1 MYKNFYNVND
11 LYSVLPVNFSIDN
24 ENYVTFSYD
33 NSEGSEIV
41 HLELFNNIN
50 RSLKKNTTY
59 YVILEIADIS
69 GTGGIILTDSA
80 TEIDKFQDL
89 KIGDILK
96 YPITT
101 LEDYDSSD
109 ILLKTIFRFWQGE
122 SGSIKFRI
130 SLIDEDI
137 DVSEFEYSEF
147 QEQSYELYLDERN
160 YINIPNSNIKYL
172 VSVRE
177 SDIPN
182 MPDAEETAVE
192 IKGRDGDLVLSTKYK
207 PMNFVI
213 VAYTEDN
220 LSPKEK
226 IAEINKMTRF
236 MNSVKNNTKKMAF
249 IAKEKM
255 YPVKYNGKLVTEE
268 YPKHVRFEIPL
279 KSSKSYATDL
289 TRKMIVGPGIKE
301 SNTIEDTGCIIT
313 IHGPAQT
320 PVIALN
326 DYQMKYDNV
335 ILEGNKLVINTL
347 NSTAIMISSEGV
359 TANAAIYYNHQYP
372 KIKYGTNEIKI
383 HSGIDNPNQV
393 ITEWYDLKI

>member
-11 LYSVLPVNFSIDN
+11 LYTVLPVNFHIDT
-24 ENYVTFSYD
+24 ESYVTLSYD

-50 RSLKKNTTY
+50 KNLKNNTTY
-59 YVILEIADIS
+59 YIMLEIAEVS
-69 GTGGIILTDSA
+69 GTGGIILTESA
-80 TEIDKFQDL
+80 TEIDKFSDL
-89 KIGDILK
+89 NAGDILK
-96 YPITT
+96 YPINT
-101 LEDYDSSD
+101 LEDYDTSD

-130 SLIDEDI
+130 SVIDEDI
-137 DVSEFEYSEF
+137 PVEEFEYSDFE
-147 QEQSYELYLDERN
+147 EQSYELYLDERN
-160 YINIPNSNIKYL
+160 YLNIPGSNVRYL

-177 SDIPN
+177 SDIPD
-182 MPDAEETAVE
+182 MPEAEETAVE

-207 PMNFVI
+207 PMAFLI

-226 IAEINKMTRF
+226 TAEINKITRF
-236 MNSVKNNTKKMAF
+236 MNSIKNKTKKIAF
-249 IAKEKM
+249 ISKEKM
-255 YPVKYNGKLVTEE
+255 YPVKYSGKLVSSE

-279 KSSKSYATDL
+279 KSSKSYATQL
-289 TRKMIVGPGIKE
+289 TKKMIVGAGTKE
-301 SNTIEDTGCIIT
+301 SDTIENTGCIIT

-347 NSTAIMISSEGV
+347 NSTATMITSEGV
-359 TANAAIYYNHQYP
+359 EANAAIYYNHQYP
-372 KIKYGTNEIKI
+372 KIKYGINEIKI
-383 HSGIDNPNQV
+383 YSGIDNPNQV